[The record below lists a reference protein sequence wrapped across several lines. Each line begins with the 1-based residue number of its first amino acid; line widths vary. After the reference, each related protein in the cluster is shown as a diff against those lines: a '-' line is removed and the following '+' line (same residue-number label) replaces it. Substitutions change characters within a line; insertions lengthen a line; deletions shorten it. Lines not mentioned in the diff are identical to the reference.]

1 MGVITFNGITST
13 SVGVQVAHPP
23 MYVYPEK
30 DSEAVHVP
38 GRNGDIIIDKDSY
51 KNVPREYE
59 LTVYDVDHPD
69 WTYSERMVKLSNWLH
84 SATGYAKL
92 SDTYDAGYFRK
103 ARYVEQAEEF
113 ENYINQ
119 GGVGKITFDCRPE
132 RFLDSGETLVTINKA
147 SSETTTHQLR
157 NPTQYWSRPYFKL
170 YGTTG
175 SGSSA
180 GTLTGTLRNNYVRWD
195 DDQNQYVGGSV
206 FDIIV
211 VTGAALTGGTPYLI
225 VDTDLKIVNSNSD
238 TPFVYL
244 LPSGFPGLLPKE
256 RDDHPSYNV
265 LSWLPAGQ
273 IAKVEVIPRWYTI

>member
-1 MGVITFNGITST
+1 MGVITFNGVTST

-38 GRNGDIIIDKDSY
+38 GRNGDIIIDRDSY

-84 SATGYAKL
+84 SAKGYAKL

-103 ARYVEQAEEF
+103 ARYVEQADEF

-119 GGVGKITFDCRPE
+119 GGVGRIIFDCRPE
-132 RFLDSGETLVTINKA
+132 RFLDSGD
-147 SSETTTHQLR
+147 TTTTKNKGSGSSGTTTLTLQ
-157 NPTQYWSRPYFKL
+157 NPTQYYSKPYIKL

-175 SGSSA
+175 SGNTA
-180 GTLTGTLRNNYVRWD
+180 GTLTGTVSLSVH
-195 DDQNQYVGGSV
+195 GSTAASL
-206 FDIIV
+206 IV
-211 VTGAALTGGTPYLI
+211 VTGCKLTGGTPYLI
-225 VDTDLKIVNSNSD
+225 VDTERQVVESNSD
-238 TPFVYL
+238 SAFTYI
-244 LPSGFPGLLPKE
+244 LPQGFPVFAPPDL
-256 RDDHPSYNV
+256 SNNNV
-265 LSWLPAGQ
+265 NIDISWPNANS
-273 IAKVEVIPRWYTI
+273 ISKIEVIPRWYII